1 MDMILR
7 HRVEYGVVNAVAVED
22 LVKSI
27 EAHARL
33 LRTSSDVISD
43 LVPGLRIEPKRVSVL
58 HLSQQSPLTEA
69 FALAVFV
76 TYQEELEKEVPQLVE
91 MLTGSPLPDQYDT
104 LVTVL
109 VMLIAIYGISRA
121 FETLFPGRDTNNL
134 DRARKGLLT
143 RAAKMT
149 GVAADRIFAA
159 IEVLF
164 TGRSR
169 RALVGASQKV
179 FAPTR
184 NQPNASIRDNQ
195 GTTLITESA
204 VRDAQAASNLPYE
217 VDEDEKPRSV
227 SEFHSD
233 VRIVLHAMDRDRK
246 RQGWAGHCPDLFDER
261 IPMSL
266 EKTLRPDSIFGKDEI
281 RGDILLTSE
290 EDEQGDLQPKEF
302 LLIQV
307 RS

>member
-1 MDMILR
+1 MDIILR
-7 HRVEYGVVNAVAVED
+7 HGVEYGIADPVSVED

-33 LRTSSDVISD
+33 LRTSGDLISD
-43 LVPGLRIEPKRVSVL
+43 LVPGLSIEPKQVSVL
-58 HLSQQSPLTEA
+58 SLSQESPLREMFA
-69 FALAVFV
+69 FAVV
-76 TYQEELEKEVPQLVE
+76 MTYQKELEKEVPQLVE
-91 MLTGSPLPDQYDT
+91 TLTGKSLPDQYDT
-104 LVTVL
+104 LVTVI

-121 FETLFPGRDTNNL
+121 YEALFPGRSMDNL
-134 DRARKGLLT
+134 DQAKEGLLT
-143 RAAKMT
+143 KAVKMT
-149 GVAADRIFAA
+149 GVAAHRIAGA

-169 RALVGASQKV
+169 RVLVGASQKV

-184 NQPNASIRDNQ
+184 NQSGASIRDRK
-195 GTTLITESA
+195 GTTLIPEAA

-217 VDEDEKPRSV
+217 ADEEDKPIAT

-233 VRIVLHAMDRDRK
+233 VRIILHAMDRDRK

-261 IPMSL
+261 IQMFL
-266 EKTLRPDSIFGKDEI
+266 EKTLRPDTIFGKDEI

-290 EDEQGDLQPKEF
+290 EDEKGDMRPKEF